1 MLVTKRSGQIQELDL
16 NKIHAVLTWACE
28 GKNDDALHPIKG
40 VSVSQIEMM
49 AQLHFYDKMPTGE
62 IHEILIKAA
71 RDLIS
76 EDYPNYDQVAAR
88 LVWFAV
94 RKEAFKNNLPPHLG
108 KVIQDNVERG
118 IYSKDILDLY
128 STQEINELNGFID
141 HTRDDLFKY
150 AGAEQMRKKYLVQNR
165 KTKKIF
171 ESFQFPYI
179 MVAALLFGKYPKNVR
194 MKYVKRYYDLI
205 SQHFIS
211 LPTPIMAGLRTKVK
225 QFSSCVLVNSGDSL
239 DSIIDTSGVI
249 VKYASRKAGLGVNIG
264 RIRAVDQAVRG
275 GDAVTTGVIPFA
287 KYLNAALKSCSQ
299 GAVRGAS
306 ATFNYPIWHLEFERL
321 IELKNNKG
329 TDETRL
335 RTVDYCIHINE
346 LFYKRLVKKG
356 EITFFSPEE
365 VPELYNAFYSSDPKK
380 FEKLYKQYEKDPS
393 LTKKT
398 LPAMEVFSKIM
409 QERFETGRIYILN
422 ADTVNVHGSFYESIE
437 QTNLCLTGDTRIVT
451 NQGMKTLEELYLS
464 QSNFSVSSDIR
475 AFEGKEIVYNQ
486 SRINVNQNSL
496 GTKEYNSSKV
506 FMTNPNADI
515 YEVQLAS
522 GLTIKGTYN
531 HKIMT
536 SSGWVKLGDLTQN
549 HKVYSQS
556 GEGLWG
562 EDAIQVAPFKYISS
576 NNKWNNHYEKTPF
589 NVPQYWTQGL
599 GEVLGWLVGDGFI
612 STTNNTITPTFV
624 FGEDD
629 KEAKPILE
637 KTLREILPAVTL
649 GEQEFKHGTE
659 TVSSSQIKVHDKR
672 FGLWL
677 TDYLGVSTK
686 KSHEKTV
693 PLALWSAN
701 RVAIKGFLRGLFG
714 ADGTVDV
721 SKNCQA
727 VTISLTSVSKLL
739 LQEVQLLLSNF
750 GIKSSIYNSSKKNN
764 RLLPNSQR
772 ELQEYNTHAQFV
784 LKIGKSNRQKFMTE
798 IGFLVDRKNQVVEKT
813 LSDIKLAFE
822 ERSTGR
828 AHRNGTYQEKYQDKV
843 VSINYLGKAPVY
855 DITVDKS
862 HSFIAN
868 GMAVHNCTEI
878 TLPTTPI
885 QGEEGLVALC
895 TLSAIN
901 WGKLG
906 LIEDHNED
914 GRSNRTDNKLK
925 DVCEM
930 AVRALDALLDY
941 QEYPVAQ
948 AARHTQLYRPL
959 GIGII
964 GFAHWLAKHRL
975 LWGAEDTLVETEK
988 LMERMA
994 YYLTDTSIELAKEF
1008 GSCEMRTKYHDGI
1021 FPIDTSKLACK
1032 TLLDWDYLKA
1042 KAREF
1047 GIRNATLMALMPSE
1061 TSSQLANETNGIEP
1075 PRDIVTIKG
1084 SKEGVLPQ
1092 LVPEYAKLNPY
1103 YQTLWEVDTRDYL
1116 KTLAVIQKYVDQAI
1130 SVNTSYDPKRFPN
1143 GEVSMTRL
1151 LEDLLYAYRLGHKTL
1166 YYSNTRDGS
1175 GDGEE
1180 AVSLGE
1186 GFGQKAGEEDDC
1198 ESGACKI

>member
-16 NKIHAVLTWACE
+16 NKIHAVLSWACE
-28 GKNDDALHPIKG
+28 GKNDDALNPIKG

-49 AQLHFYDKMPTGE
+49 AQLHFYDKMPTSE

-94 RKEAFKNNLPPHLG
+94 RKEAFNNNLPPHLG
-108 KVIQDNVERG
+108 KVIQDNVDRS
-118 IYSKDILDLY
+118 IYSQDILDLY
-128 STQEINELNGFID
+128 SSQEINELNSFID

-179 MVAALLFGKYPKNVR
+179 MVAALLFAKYPKNTR

-205 SQHFIS
+205 SQHYIS

-225 QFSSCVLVNSGDSL
+225 QFSSCVLVNAGDSL

-356 EITFFSPEE
+356 DITFFSPEE
-365 VPELYNAFYSSDPKK
+365 VPDLYEAFYSSDPKK
-380 FEKLYKQYEKDPS
+380 FEKLYKQYEKDPN
-393 LTKKT
+393 LTKKV
-398 LPAMEVFSKIM
+398 LPAMQVFSKIM

-437 QTNLCLTGDTRIVT
+437 QTNLC
-451 NQGMKTLEELYLS
+451 
-464 QSNFSVSSDIR
+464 
-475 AFEGKEIVYNQ
+475 
-486 SRINVNQNSL
+486 
-496 GTKEYNSSKV
+496 
-506 FMTNPNADI
+506 
-515 YEVQLAS
+515 
-522 GLTIKGTYN
+522 
-531 HKIMT
+531 
-536 SSGWVKLGDLTQN
+536 
-549 HKVYSQS
+549 
-556 GEGLWG
+556 
-562 EDAIQVAPFKYISS
+562 
-576 NNKWNNHYEKTPF
+576 
-589 NVPQYWTQGL
+589 
-599 GEVLGWLVGDGFI
+599 
-612 STTNNTITPTFV
+612 
-624 FGEDD
+624 
-629 KEAKPILE
+629 
-637 KTLREILPAVTL
+637 
-649 GEQEFKHGTE
+649 
-659 TVSSSQIKVHDKR
+659 
-672 FGLWL
+672 
-677 TDYLGVSTK
+677 
-686 KSHEKTV
+686 
-693 PLALWSAN
+693 
-701 RVAIKGFLRGLFG
+701 
-714 ADGTVDV
+714 
-721 SKNCQA
+721 
-727 VTISLTSVSKLL
+727 
-739 LQEVQLLLSNF
+739 
-750 GIKSSIYNSSKKNN
+750 
-764 RLLPNSQR
+764 
-772 ELQEYNTHAQFV
+772 
-784 LKIGKSNRQKFMTE
+784 
-798 IGFLVDRKNQVVEKT
+798 
-813 LSDIKLAFE
+813 
-822 ERSTGR
+822 
-828 AHRNGTYQEKYQDKV
+828 
-843 VSINYLGKAPVY
+843 
-855 DITVDKS
+855 
-862 HSFIAN
+862 
-868 GMAVHNCTEI
+868 TEI

-885 QGEEGLVALC
+885 QGEDGLVALC
-895 TLSAIN
+895 TLSAVN

-925 DVCEM
+925 DICEM

-941 QEYPVAQ
+941 QEYPVDQ
-948 AARHTQLYRPL
+948 AAKHTKLYRPL

-975 LWGAEDTLVETEK
+975 LWGAEDTLAETEK

-994 YYLTDTSIELAKEF
+994 YYLTDTSIELAKEY
-1008 GSCEMRTKYHDGI
+1008 GSCEMKTKYHDGI

-1032 TLLDWDYLKA
+1032 TIMDWDYLKA

-1103 YQTLWEVDTRDYL
+1103 YQTLWEVETRDYL

-1130 SVNTSYDPKRFPN
+1130 SVNTSYDPKKFAN
-1143 GEVSMTRL
+1143 GEVSMARL

-1186 GFGQKAGEEDDC
+1186 GFGQIAAEEDDC